1 MTAKD
6 YRKTAR
12 QALAGNRVSA
22 VFTTVIAMA
31 LGGTVTWITP
41 FVKLNYDKFKEPLGK
56 AFGIKFTSF
65 VSLGSDIWAW
75 AVFLLGGVI
84 SVGFAYFFLELTKGR
99 VADADALFARFKCFF
114 RAFAVRFFKSVF
126 TAVWSVLLIVIAV
139 FIKPGNI
146 WLMALIPAALAPAV
160 IAAYG
165 YALTPYIL
173 ADEPKSD
180 PLKVLGRS
188 RAMMKGKKLK
198 LFRLHLSFAGWILL
212 CFLTLG
218 VALIGVVPYI
228 KAANAVFYRSVAQN
242 YAQPGL
248 KT

>member
-84 SVGFAYFFLELTKGR
+84 SVGFAYFFLELTRGR

-242 YAQPGL
+242 YVQPGL